1 MNYRKALG
9 QYNRS
14 SVETAGKMDLVI
26 MCYEKTIQ
34 FLNQARAQYEK
45 GQFEQKAVKMQK
57 ALDIINELRCSLNF
71 EKGGQVAKNL
81 EAIYIYLNKRL
92 LEGDM
97 KKDFS
102 AFDEAID
109 IMSELKEAWED
120 VASDGKYQL
129 NKMIGPASIN
139 INPAQIAA

>member
-1 MNYRKALG
+1 MNYRKVLG

-34 FLNQARAQYEK
+34 FLNQARAEYREDH
-45 GQFEQKAVKMQK
+45 FEQKANKMQK

-92 LEGDM
+92 LDGDV
-97 KKDFS
+97 KKDLT
-102 AFDEAID
+102 AFDEAIG
-109 IMSELKEAWED
+109 IMSELKEAWEGI
-120 VASDGKYQL
+120 ASDSKYQF
-129 NKMIGPASIN
+129 NTIATPSPSEIN
-139 INPAQIAA
+139 ATQIAA